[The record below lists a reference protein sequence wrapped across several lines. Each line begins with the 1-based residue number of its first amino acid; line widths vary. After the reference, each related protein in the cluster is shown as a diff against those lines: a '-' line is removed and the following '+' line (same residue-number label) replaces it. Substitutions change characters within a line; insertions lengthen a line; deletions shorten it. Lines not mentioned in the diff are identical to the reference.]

1 MGINMSEIQL
11 NNPSGIECLRRIFT
25 QFRHN
30 VNYDALIT
38 DELRERCKTEEA
50 DVIMEL
56 ANNHDLRA
64 EKHTDIT
71 EISKTYNG
79 PALLKLNNESWILIM
94 RSQQIDKEDTVA
106 IFDPSCGKSLL
117 VNKSQVLERAAD
129 ETVIFHNLQ
138 EVDSQEQSALFCLC
152 AIARHHNISMDLRRV
167 MHDFAIDT
175 EEPRASLIHAIAY

>member
-79 PALLKLNNESWILIM
+79 PALLKQAGLRPAGTLCGSK
-94 RSQQIDKEDTVA
+94 RQQ
-106 IFDPSCGKSLL
+106 
-117 VNKSQVLERAAD
+117 R
-129 ETVIFHNLQ
+129 
-138 EVDSQEQSALFCLC
+138 
-152 AIARHHNISMDLRRV
+152 
-167 MHDFAIDT
+167 
-175 EEPRASLIHAIAY
+175 